1 MSDWPRVKLAS
12 CRESNITCGDERG
25 VFLALD
31 EVGDIVHRSRT
42 VEGVHGDKVLEDRWL
57 QLAQVFL
64 HAARLKLERAH
75 GASTAIELVGEGVVD
90 GDGLQVDFLSGGE
103 LHVLHGLLEDGE
115 CLQSQEVH
123 LDESRLLYHV
133 AVILR
138 AEQLVAGIGLVLSG
152 RYGHPVAD
160 GIAADDGA
168 AGMDAGVAHG
178 ALEHA
183 GILDGVA
190 GTDIG
195 RHLGIA
201 QFGHAFD
208 GIVEVHLHAVG
219 QTVGDGLAQ
228 AVALLQGQLLHPGHV
243 LDGVLRGHTAV
254 GDDMGHLVVPILVLH
269 PLQHT
274 ATAVVIEVGVDIGQ
288 RDTVGVEE
296 ALEQQVIL
304 DGVDLGDAQ
313 TIGHHRPGRRATP
326 RPHHHVEL
334 LARRVDEVLHDE
346 EVAGESHG
354 LHHMQLKLHAL
365 GHLLGDG
372 VAIEAART
380 VVRQLGQV
388 VGLELDAV
396 ELVVAAE
403 FLDFLLALLTRHDL
417 VAVLVARE
425 LLEELLLGVFAAH
438 VVLGAKLGGDG
449 EEGHDGRMVD
459 GVGLHL
465 VEHLA
470 GVVERLGDVGEHLV
484 HLGAGLQPLLLRVE
498 HARGVVQVLARGEA
512 EQVVVGLGIL
522 LVHEMGVVGAHQLHA
537 ILPRQLYQHL
547 VGLLLQGEGLAV
559 GADVGVA
566 HLMALQLQVVVVAK
580 HALVPLYGLA
590 GSLDVALENL
600 VGHLAGDAGRA
611 HDEALVVA
619 LQLVVVGTR
628 THVESVYPC
637 VRHELDEVLVALVV
651 LGKHDEVPSA
661 LVVMVLAAVGHLAP
675 GHIHL
680 TAEDGLELGQAF
692 LLPLAVHLVAI
703 IEQLLH
709 TEHVA
714 MVGDCDAAHAV
725 ANRLVY
731 QIFDARL
738 SVENREVCM
747 YV

>member
-1 MSDWPRVKLAS
+1 MSEGS
-12 CRESNITCGDERG
+12 
-25 VFLALD
+25 FLRLMKSGA
-31 EVGDIVHRSRT
+31 RA
-42 VEGVHGDKVLEDRWL
+42 VEGVHGDKVLEHRGM

-138 AEQLVAGIGLVLSG
+138 AEQFVAGVGLVLSG

-304 DGVDLGDAQ
+304 DGVNLGDAQ
-313 TIGHHRPGRRATP
+313 AVGHHRAGRRATS

-396 ELVVAAE
+396 ELVVAAQL
-403 FLDFLLALLTRHDL
+403 LDFLLCGLPTHHHLAFL
-417 VAVLVARE
+417 VAGEFVEEVL
-425 LLEELLLGVFAAH
+425 FA
-438 VVLGAKLGGDG
+438 
-449 EEGHDGRMVD
+449 EFRP
-459 GVGLHL
+459 
-465 VEHLA
+465 
-470 GVVERLGDVGEHLV
+470 
-484 HLGAGLQPLLLRVE
+484 PLLLF
-498 HARGVVQVLARGEA
+498 A
-512 EQVVVGLGIL
+512 
-522 LVHEMGVVGAHQLHA
+522 
-537 ILPRQLYQHL
+537 
-547 VGLLLQGEGLAV
+547 
-559 GADVGVA
+559 
-566 HLMALQLQVVVVAK
+566 
-580 HALVPLYGLA
+580 
-590 GSLDVALENL
+590 
-600 VGHLAGDAGRA
+600 
-611 HDEALVVA
+611 EAL
-619 LQLVVVGTR
+619 GNG
-628 THVESVYPC
+628 ED
-637 VRHELDEVLVALVV
+637 RHQRIRVNA
-651 LGKHDEVPSA
+651 
-661 LVVMVLAAVGHLAP
+661 
-675 GHIHL
+675 I
-680 TAEDGLELGQAF
+680 GLNF
-692 LLPLAVHLVAI
+692 
-703 IEQLLH
+703 
-709 TEHVA
+709 
-714 MVGDCDAAHAV
+714 
-725 ANRLVY
+725 
-731 QIFDARL
+731 
-738 SVENREVCM
+738 
-747 YV
+747 